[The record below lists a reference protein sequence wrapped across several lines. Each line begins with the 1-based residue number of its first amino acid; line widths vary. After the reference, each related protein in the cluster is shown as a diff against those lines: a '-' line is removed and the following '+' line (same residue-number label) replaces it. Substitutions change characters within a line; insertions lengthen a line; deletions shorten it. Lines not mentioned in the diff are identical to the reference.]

1 MRALL
6 KIYRTIMGYHT
17 HRTHWADLPLTIG
30 TAMIWVLKYILLV
43 VPRSL
48 AQLVK
53 KH

>member
-6 KIYRTIMGYHT
+6 KNYRTIMDYHT

-30 TAMIWVLKYILLV
+30 TVMIRVLKLV

-53 KH
+53 KTLA